1 MEIARFDPAGGPI
14 LVELSCTPRRDG
26 SYSLTLWDADE
37 NRRVKRWSGNF
48 INPSDDR
55 YELPP
60 PASDHD
66 RRILESIVV
75 VAVPPGVGPAT
86 VSMTVSQDGREL
98 AMAPQDIPPN
108 SAGGVADLFV
118 KLEAR

>member
-1 MEIARFDPAGGPI
+1 MEIARFDPAGGPVV
-14 LVELSCTPRRDG
+14 VELSCTPRRDG
-26 SYSLTLWDADE
+26 SYSLTLWDANE
-37 NRRVKRWSGNF
+37 NKRVKRWNGNF

-55 YELPP
+55 YELSP

-66 RRILESIVV
+66 HRILESIVV

-86 VSMTVSQDGREL
+86 VSMTVSQDGQEL
-98 AMAPQDIPPN
+98 ARAPQDIPPS